1 MNLVDIVLV
10 LVRLLKNVLVRY
22 RDQGRLTLEEKAEI
36 LQTVLFLAKRA
47 AILANSLESS
57 MCHGYSTNTWKQKAQ
72 SPINSDIRGI
82 QVASRSDLD

>member
-1 MNLVDIVLV
+1 MNLGDIVLV

-72 SPINSDIRGI
+72 SPINRETLGI
-82 QVASRSDLD
+82 QTASRSDLD